1 MPSIAHRAMNNRRR
15 GATLRGTFLDDLI
28 QGFRDTAEQGATS
41 WLVQQYAVLRQLPQ
55 RIALLERKVSGI
67 RAAVHGQL
75 NTMADPLIHEAG
87 ELAQLRA
94 EYPTMIASVDQA
106 YQVTRESFKGDASA
120 GELAQAAL
128 PAILTAK
135 SFASRVQTVAD
146 AIATVVDRLVQ
157 SGTITPEQAAGIQA
171 NKAQTPEWVPW
182 VMGGVAVVGGVWIL
196 SRVFQSNRRNRR

>member
-1 MPSIAHRAMNNRRR
+1 MASIAHRAMTTRKRR
-15 GATLRGTFLDDLI
+15 AALRGTFLDDLV
-28 QGFRDTAEQGATS
+28 QGIRDTAEQGATS

-55 RIALLERKVSGI
+55 RLALLERKIASI

-75 NTMADPLIHEAG
+75 NTAADPLMHEAG

-94 EYPTMIASVDQA
+94 EYPAMIAAVDQA

-120 GELAQAAL
+120 GDVAQAAV

-135 SFASRVQTVAD
+135 SFASRVQAVDD
-146 AIATVVDRLVQ
+146 AIATVVTRLVE

-171 NKAQTPEWVPW
+171 GKTQTPEWVPW
-182 VMGGVAVVGGVWIL
+182 VVGGVAVVGGVFIL
-196 SRVFQSNRRNRR
+196 SRLFAKRRRA